1 MLPLRVILDPS
12 VLAISR
18 IGVNKEE
25 ALQYIDA
32 LISFDFFR
40 SEPLLS
46 LIMSRGSLNALFI
59 DSEYLDPKK
68 LSLKLK
74 QCNVYEHSANDLI
87 PYFYKLTSIHSYLED
102 ENLQI
107 TDKEVKID
115 SVTPAIPENAIG
127 TNLQSLFIKTLQCL
141 ILEADQPNERQSILA
156 QHIINSTV
164 IDTTASLNSRDLNPQ
179 ISHNRFLLAMDY
191 QDILKHLDIGQLFHS
206 LLSEETLKIAIQFVF
221 DLHNKS
227 TTPSDEIPLY
237 KIGSKFISRL
247 KELKLQQSILR
258 QTIMTML
265 DSLLNLNKAAE
276 HRFRTGNG
284 GGNPALKRKFDGAIG
299 MRRDIIGEYHL
310 HYWRGDNNF
319 IEFSWVS
326 FPHDDYNIPAD

>member
-12 VLAISR
+12 ALAISR
-18 IGVNKEE
+18 IGDNKEE

-32 LISFDFFR
+32 LISWDFFR
-40 SEPLLS
+40 SEPLSS
-46 LIMSRGSLNALFI
+46 LIISRDSLNALFI
-59 DSEYLDPKK
+59 DNEYLDQKK

-87 PYFYKLTSIHSYLED
+87 PYFYKLTSLNSYLED
-102 ENLQI
+102 ENVQI

-127 TNLQSLFIKTLQCL
+127 TNLQALFLKTLQSL
-141 ILEADQPNERQSILA
+141 ILEAEQPNERQSILA

-164 IDTTASLNSRDLNPQ
+164 IDTTSSLKSHDLNPQ

-191 QDILKHLDIGQLFHS
+191 QDILKHLDIGQFFHS
-206 LLSEETLKIAIQFVF
+206 SLNEKTLKITIQFAF

-227 TTPSDEIPLY
+227 TSPSDEIPLY

-247 KELKLQQSILR
+247 QDLKLQQSILR
-258 QTIMTML
+258 ETIKSML
-265 DSLLNLNKAAE
+265 ESLLNLNKASE
-276 HRFRTGNG
+276 HRLRRGIG
-284 GGNPALKRKFDGAIG
+284 GGTPARKRKLDGAIG
-299 MRRDIIGEYHL
+299 MRRDISGEHHL
-310 HYWRGDNNF
+310 HYWRGVNNL
-319 IEFSWVS
+319 IEFAWIS
-326 FPHDDYNIPAD
+326 FPHDDMECPE